1 MKQLMLSGA
10 LQLLIKL
17 LALWLQ
23 ARSQGVDEGNKT
35 ALSLIWST

>member
-23 ARSQGVDEGNKT
+23 ARSQGWMK
-35 ALSLIWST
+35 AIKLRCP